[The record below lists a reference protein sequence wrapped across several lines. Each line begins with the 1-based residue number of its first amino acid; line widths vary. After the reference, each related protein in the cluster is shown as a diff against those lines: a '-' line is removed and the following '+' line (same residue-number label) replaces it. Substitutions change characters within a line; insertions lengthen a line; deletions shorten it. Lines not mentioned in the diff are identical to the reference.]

1 MSPEGLLLV
10 LRVLAALVLYTF
22 FGLAILSV
30 WRSVPGG
37 NRTELIVPE
46 TYAIEYQAE
55 RLVHGHRLGVVNL
68 IGRAADNTIVLSD
81 ERVSAHHARI
91 TFTGGQW
98 FLEDLGSRNGT
109 FVNELPLEG
118 PLVVTLE
125 DRIQIGA
132 VILELTQEIPLAE
145 MTFTL

>member
-1 MSPEGLLLV
+1 MSPEGILLV
-10 LRVLAALVLYTF
+10 IRVLAALFLYAF
-22 FGLAILSV
+22 FGLAIVSV
-30 WRSVPGG
+30 WRSVSGS
-37 NRTELIVPE
+37 NRAEHIVPE

-98 FLEDLGSRNGT
+98 LLEDLGSRNGT

-125 DRIQIGA
+125 DRIQIGT
-132 VILELTQEIPLAE
+132 VILELVQEAPMAE
-145 MTFTL
+145 MTFTI